1 MSRAPASHRQ
11 GVFMRSIVRQL
22 SIQLVFLALVV
33 SLAFGFSQF
42 RRNSVKGLVMS
53 SNKPLRSV
61 WVIASQ
67 YGAEKGRSLTGDD
80 GKYFIDNLSAGTYDI
95 VVEQAKRQVW
105 RGQVNVTVSTYYN
118 INVKVSTRRR

>member
-105 RGQVNVTVSTYYN
+105 RGQ
-118 INVKVSTRRR
+118 

>member
-1 MSRAPASHRQ
+1 
-11 GVFMRSIVRQL
+11 MRSVVRQI
-22 SIQLVFLALVV
+22 SFHLVFLALVV
-33 SLAFGFSQF
+33 SLASGFSQF
-42 RRNSVKGLVMS
+42 RRNSVKGLVTS

-95 VVEQAKRQVW
+95 VVEQAKKQVW
-105 RGQVNVTVSTYYN
+105 RGQLNVTVSTYYN
-118 INVKVSTRRR
+118 INVKVSTRRRSPALLAN